1 MEIGDTALHTRQVY
15 LESLAKVRNEKVEVF
30 LGNHCINNDTLGR
43 RQKQLDNPDGPN
55 PFVDDKA
62 WGAYL
67 DEKRDALLA
76 FMADPKNN

>member
-1 MEIGDTALHTRQVY
+1 MY
-15 LESLAKVRNEKVEVF
+15 LDSLAKVRNEKVEVF

-55 PFVDDKA
+55 PFVDETV

-76 FMADPKNN
+76 FMADPNNN

>member
-1 MEIGDTALHTRQVY
+1 M
-15 LESLAKVRNEKVEVF
+15 LEHHQQQRNGVDGRVGRKQD
-30 LGNHCINNDTLGR
+30 LNAAALGR

-55 PFVDDKA
+55 PFVDETV

-76 FMADPKNN
+76 FMADPNNN

>member
-1 MEIGDTALHTRQVY
+1 MY
-15 LESLAKVRNEKVEVF
+15 LDSLAKLRNEKVEVF

-55 PFVDDKA
+55 PFVDETV

-67 DEKRDALLA
+67 DEKRDALRA
-76 FMADPKNN
+76 FMADPNNN